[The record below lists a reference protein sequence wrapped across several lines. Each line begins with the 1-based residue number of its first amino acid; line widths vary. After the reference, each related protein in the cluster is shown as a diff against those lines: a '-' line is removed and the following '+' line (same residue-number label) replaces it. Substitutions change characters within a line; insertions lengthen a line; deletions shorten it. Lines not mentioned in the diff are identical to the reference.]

1 MTLVKK
7 QSGFTLIELLIVMV
21 IIGVLAGLAVPF
33 YTDYMIKSRITQ
45 ATAGLSTKKTQ
56 MEQFFQDN
64 HFYAQAEILDGGGSV
79 VTPAVAAP
87 PCATDSATS
96 QFFTFSCVSDAMT
109 FTLTATGRG
118 PMAGFI
124 YTINQANQKTSD
136 LSASV
141 YSSWATTSLTCWI
154 TGKSGVCG

>member
-1 MTLVKK
+1 MIFVKK
-7 QSGFTLIELLIVMV
+7 QTGFTLIELLVV
-21 IIGVLAGLAVPF
+21 VAIIGILAGLAYPS
-33 YTDYMIKSRITQ
+33 YTDYVVKSRITQ

-64 HFYAQAEILDGGGSV
+64 HFYAQSEVLDGGGSV

-96 QFFTFSCVSDAMT
+96 QFFTFSCVSTAMT

-118 PMAGFI
+118 SMGGFI

-136 LSASV
+136 LSGSA
-141 YSSWATTSLTCWI
+141 YSSWGATSSTCWI
-154 TGKSGVCG
+154 TGKGGACG

>member
-7 QSGFTLIELLIVMV
+7 QAGFTLIELMV
-21 IIGVLAGLAVPF
+21 VVGIIAILAGLAYPSF
-33 YTDYMIKSRITQ
+33 TDYLIKSRVTQ
-45 ATAGLSTKKTQ
+45 ATAGLSTKRTQ

-64 HFYAQAEILDGGGSV
+64 HFYAQDEVLDGGGNV

-87 PCATDSATS
+87 PCSTDSVTS
-96 QFFTFSCVSDAMT
+96 QFFTFSCVSTATT

-118 PMAGFI
+118 SMIGFI

-136 LSASV
+136 LSASPFG
-141 YSSWATTSLTCWI
+141 SWAMTSSTCWI
-154 TGKSGVCG
+154 TGKGGVCG